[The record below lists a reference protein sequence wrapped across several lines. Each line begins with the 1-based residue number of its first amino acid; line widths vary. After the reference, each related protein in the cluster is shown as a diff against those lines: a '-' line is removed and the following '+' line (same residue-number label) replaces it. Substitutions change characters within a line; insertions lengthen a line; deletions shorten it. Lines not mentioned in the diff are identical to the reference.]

1 MHVFSAP
8 KAWSL
13 LLALLFAPCCWFIIL
28 LFLSFWNTGGHS
40 LNVLLFNFPRF
51 KPKEKLRK
59 RAFIKKKS
67 FSLFRWALFCWAAC
81 EKRRKTST
89 RVGRDRWSLLDTFH
103 RFYGVVSPTKSG
115 FPKRSHWEEL
125 DLVLFVLRLVLTR
138 LSASSALHSRTPMSS
153 CASVR
158 FPKMCFLQFFCRMV
172 GKKILGGLKLGIFR
186 VFVVWMQFWVQSP
199 QKIMKNLLLLS
210 L

>member
-40 LNVLLFNFPRF
+40 LNVLRFNFREF
-51 KPKEKLRK
+51 KPKEKMRK
-59 RAFIKKKS
+59 RALQKKIFFS
-67 FSLFRWALFCWAAC
+67 FLLGSFPLGCP
-81 EKRRKTST
+81 ETRRKTST
-89 RVGRDRWSLLDTFH
+89 RVGRERWSLLDTFH
-103 RFYGVVSPTKSG
+103 RFYRVVSPTKSA
-115 FPKRSHWEEL
+115 PKRSHWEEL

>member
-1 MHVFSAP
+1 
-8 KAWSL
+8 
-13 LLALLFAPCCWFIIL
+13 
-28 LFLSFWNTGGHS
+28 
-40 LNVLLFNFPRF
+40 
-51 KPKEKLRK
+51 
-59 RAFIKKKS
+59 
-67 FSLFRWALFCWAAC
+67 
-81 EKRRKTST
+81 
-89 RVGRDRWSLLDTFH
+89 
-103 RFYGVVSPTKSG
+103 
-115 FPKRSHWEEL
+115 
-125 DLVLFVLRLVLTR
+125 
-138 LSASSALHSRTPMSS
+138 MSS